1 MSKPRELWWGYVK
14 NVLRAYPDYR
24 RGGAK
29 LRSAVERAMKETRNL
44 PNGEWRCAI
53 IEKVYFRESHTLVG
67 AARCCHVSYG
77 AAKEWH
83 GEFVRLV
90 AKHLGLP

>member
-1 MSKPRELWWGYVK
+1 MSKPKELWWGYVK

-24 RGGAK
+24 KGKARYQH
-29 LRSAVERAMKETRNL
+29 AVELALDETRRL
-44 PNGEWRCAI
+44 PNGKWRCAI
-53 IEKVYFRESHTLVG
+53 IERVYFRKSHTLEG
-67 AARCCHVSYG
+67 AASCCHVSYG
-77 AAKEWH
+77 AAREWH